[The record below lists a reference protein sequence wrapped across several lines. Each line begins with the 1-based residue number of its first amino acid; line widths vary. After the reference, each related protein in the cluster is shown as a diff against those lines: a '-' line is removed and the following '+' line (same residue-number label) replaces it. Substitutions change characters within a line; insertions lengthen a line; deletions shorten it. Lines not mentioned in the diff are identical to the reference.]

1 MIKTRQCIVKHQ
13 HADIDLDSWQEVVNL
28 MASIFNAS
36 SGDIVQLRDDEFN
49 VVASSDNEDNFL
61 SADSNWPWD
70 MASFCRRLIET
81 GEHLYVSDAENCNIW
96 KHSPGVS
103 EGPVRS
109 YLGYPL
115 YWPNGDVF
123 GSICVIDTKP
133 TDYSQDFVTLLG
145 QLKKLIEANLRHAD
159 DMEEVRY
166 TALHDPLTGCG
177 NRLLMEE
184 RLKSQVARVKR
195 QQETFSLLSIDL
207 NNFKPINDEFGH
219 HVGDL
224 VLQKVSERLQA
235 CIRESDLLVRTGGDE
250 FLIIFSAQVDAEQ
263 TTKKLSAALAEDIEE
278 EEAVLNIS
286 ASFGN
291 ATCPDDGISIDDLMH
306 IVDQRMYADKKS
318 YKAK

>member
-1 MIKTRQCIVKHQ
+1 MIKTRQSILEHQ
-13 HADIDLDSWQEVVNL
+13 HGDIDLESWQEVVNL
-28 MASIFNAS
+28 MASIFHAS
-36 SGDIVQLRDDEFN
+36 SGDIIQLRDEEFS
-49 VVASSDNEDNFL
+49 VVATSDNEDNFL
-61 SADSNWPWD
+61 AVNSSWPWD
-70 MASFCRRLIET
+70 MTSFCRKMIET
-81 GEHLYVSDAENCNIW
+81 GESLYVSDAENCDTW

-123 GSICVIDTKP
+123 GSICVIDTKS
-133 TDYSQDFVTLLG
+133 TNYSNDFVALLG

-184 RLKSQVARVKR
+184 RLKSQIARVKR
-195 QQETFSLLSIDL
+195 QNETFSVLSIDL
-207 NNFKPINDEFGH
+207 DNFKPINDEFGH
-219 HVGDL
+219 HVGDV
-224 VLQKVSERLQA
+224 VLQQVSERLQA

-250 FLIIFSAQVDAEQ
+250 FLIIFSAQVDADQ
-263 TTKKLSAALAEDIEE
+263 TRQKLTSALAKDIEE
-278 EEAVLNIS
+278 EKNILNIS
-286 ASFGN
+286 ASFGD
-291 ATCPDDGISIDDLMH
+291 ATCPEDGTSIDDLMH

-318 YKAK
+318 HKSA